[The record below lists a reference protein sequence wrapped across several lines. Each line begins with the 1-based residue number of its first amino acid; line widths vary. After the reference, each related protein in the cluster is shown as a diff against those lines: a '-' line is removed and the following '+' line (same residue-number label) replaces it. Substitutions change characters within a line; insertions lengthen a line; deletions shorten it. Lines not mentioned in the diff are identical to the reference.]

1 MEPETYLTLD
11 GSKTLYSKEFD
22 EHYHSKNGAFTES
35 QHIFINLGFQ
45 SMHKS
50 EINILE
56 IGYGTGLNA
65 IMTYKFNELNPK
77 KVFYHGIEISP
88 ISTNIFKNMGY
99 IEHFNLTDQEA
110 EIFSKAWNKPHTI
123 NPNFKLLKQN
133 IDFINFTP
141 QNTYDLIYFDAFSP
155 DTQPEMWTQ
164 ENLKKILTKLSTD
177 GVFVT
182 YCSRGD
188 LKRTLRSLGMRLKRF
203 SGPPGKRH
211 VIQATKH

>member
-1 MEPETYLTLD
+1 MKPEIYLTTD

-35 QHIFINLGFQ
+35 QHIFINLGF
-45 SMHKS
+45 KTI
-50 EINILE
+50 EKPEVNILE

-65 IMTYKFNELNPK
+65 IMTYKSNELNPK
-77 KVFYHGIEISP
+77 KVFYHGIEKFP
-88 ISTNIFKNMGY
+88 ISSETFKNMGY
-99 IEHFNLTDQEA
+99 IEYFDLTSREIK
-110 EIFSKAWNKPHTI
+110 IFSEDWDKPLKI
-123 NPNFKLLKQN
+123 SQNFKLLKQN
-133 IDFINFTP
+133 TDFIKFTP
-141 QNTYDLIYFDAFSP
+141 QRSYDLIYFDAFSP
-155 DTQPEMWTQ
+155 DTQPEMWTY

-188 LKRTLRSLGMRLKRF
+188 LKRNLRTLGMNLKRF

-211 VIQATKH
+211 VIRASKH